1 MLKRSPLKKTST
13 LKAKSFLTSKSSLK
27 ANSTLKS
34 GSTLCA
40 NSILNTT
47 KPMNKRNSTAN
58 DKWLDVRKKALARD
72 KNKCIV
78 CGRPATE
85 VHHIHLRS
93 NRKDLV
99 YNLNNLVSLCSKH
112 HMHRGSEK
120 YKEQTELIARV
131 KNMSVENLLKF
142 AETANE

>member
-13 LKAKSFLTSKSSLK
+13 LKAKSSLTSKSILKVNSSLK
-27 ANSTLKS
+27 SSNTLRVNSVLNAAKS
-34 GSTLCA
+34 L
-40 NSILNTT
+40 
-47 KPMNKRNSTAN
+47 NKRNSTAN
-58 DKWLDVRKKALARD
+58 DKWINIRKKALTRD
-72 KNKCIV
+72 NGKCIV

-112 HMHRGSEK
+112 HLHRGSEK
-120 YKEQTELIARV
+120 YAIQTELIARV
-131 KNMSVENLLKF
+131 KDMSVENLLKF
-142 AETANE
+142 AETPDE

>member
-13 LKAKSFLTSKSSLK
+13 LKVKSFLTSKSSLK
-27 ANSTLKS
+27 SNNTLK
-34 GSTLCA
+34 G
-40 NSILNTT
+40 NSALRSNSALNVS
-47 KPMNKRNSTAN
+47 KSLNKRNTTAN

-72 KNKCIV
+72 NGKCIV

-99 YNLNNLVSLCSKH
+99 YNLNTLVSLCSEH
-112 HMHRGSEK
+112 HFHKGSEK

-142 AETANE
+142 AETTDE